1 MTLAASGSK
10 ITLSDLRT
18 EMSVTAS
25 PFSLG
30 QANGDIYARVNL
42 TGGPNVNDTYPVKI
56 GEFGGYNHTSASD
69 SVGVLHDGLVL
80 GYWTVLGPTVPFKAR
95 WFHNKWWMVQ
105 QSAGIGFANIASAY
119 SSSVDAFLPRGAE
132 MLINGAIVLASAS
145 YGTLVPYFGWISSS
159 FGGLV
164 APDSGTFPAPDGY
177 YYYVDAPNDV
187 YTYTSQYNLP
197 ATGSLTT
204 LAADVAEVKYLG
216 GVTGSYSYSV
226 NLGSEKGEVTLTYD
240 AGELPDRF
248 IVQYSGSTVINT
260 GFRGNV
266 LHNRALRRR
275 GRIDGISGSASGTA
289 TFTKLSTQTGS
300 IVIVQSPLGN
310 TNFGF
315 TLSSPVKP
323 AQQTITMYARV
334 SGSVS
339 PINNN
344 PAIYYTIGNDLYA
357 STLSGALSASL
368 VTSSVYVNMGN
379 VTLSSGSTFAYYA
392 VDATGSN
399 VSARFGETNTGAFG
413 CGSDTQTISG
423 NTNLYVTIELDATGS
438 YVGCSS
444 GIYGSGVYYT
454 LIG

>member
-1 MTLAASGSK
+1 
-10 ITLSDLRT
+10 
-18 EMSVTAS
+18 
-25 PFSLG
+25 
-30 QANGDIYARVNL
+30 
-42 TGGPNVNDTYPVKI
+42 
-56 GEFGGYNHTSASD
+56 
-69 SVGVLHDGLVL
+69 
-80 GYWTVLGPTVPFKAR
+80 
-95 WFHNKWWMVQ
+95 
-105 QSAGIGFANIASAY
+105 
-119 SSSVDAFLPRGAE
+119 

-164 APDSGTFPAPDGY
+164 GPDTGTFPPPSGY
-177 YYYVDAPNDV
+177 YYHTDVPND
-187 YTYTSQYNLP
+187 YFTYTSEYNLP

-204 LAADVAEVKYLG
+204 LAADSAEVKYLG

-226 NLGSEKGEVTLTYD
+226 NLGTEKGEVTLTYD

-248 IVQYSGSTVINT
+248 IVQYSGSNVIDT
-260 GFRGNV
+260 GFRGSTV
-266 LHNRALRRR
+266 HNRALKRR
-275 GRIDGISGSASGTA
+275 GRINGISGSTSGTA

-323 AQQTITMYARV
+323 TQQTVTMYARV

-339 PINNN
+339 PTNNN

-357 STLSGALSASL
+357 STLSGQLSASL

-392 VDATGSN
+392 VDATGSSL
-399 VSARFGETNTGAFG
+399 SARFGQTNTGSFG
-413 CGSDTQTISG
+413 CGSDTQNIGS